1 MSLERATLAWW
12 ESKRPF
18 AYTEAQHLANPT
30 INCTSE
36 VETALALEVAAALQ
50 PQKTFRRRVDVS
62 HGKLLFERQE
72 SDPKNVNARQAFES
86 WLRLNAAALIEAATF
101 KGKVVELFTDFR
113 F

>member
-30 INCTSE
+30 VGCTSE

-50 PQKTFRRRVDVS
+50 PQKSFRRRVDAS

-72 SDPKNVNARQAFES
+72 NDPKNVNARQAFES
-86 WLRLNAAALIEAATF
+86 WLRLNASALIEAATF
-101 KGKVVELFTDFR
+101 KGRVVEMFSDLKF
-113 F
+113 